1 MLDCKRTALLPV
13 RNLLVQADKSCVRI
27 RFCSISSFGGTVC
40 GLAGQ
45 LAVFL
50 FSSVELAW
58 YFTVDLCSDVAPL
71 ACTPAT
77 SFQSLA
83 SISKCAIRELI
94 QGNKRCPK

>member
-13 RNLLVQADKSCVRI
+13 RNLLVQCRQIKACVRI
-27 RFCSISSFGGTVC
+27 RFCSISSLGGTVC

-71 ACTPAT
+71 AWKTPAT

-83 SISKCAIRELI
+83 SISKCAIREPI
-94 QGNKRCPK
+94 QGNK